1 MWCGAGTSVSA
12 GKMEVARFFRQV
24 GAASEA
30 AAKLEQSY
38 LGGTLNK
45 LRERSQH
52 TLLMKMADV
61 KRYYVD
67 VPWRLVVAFV
77 TVVIT
82 VATVLQT
89 FAAFKQKP

>member
-1 MWCGAGTSVSA
+1 
-12 GKMEVARFFRQV
+12 
-24 GAASEA
+24 
-30 AAKLEQSY
+30 
-38 LGGTLNK
+38 
-45 LRERSQH
+45 
-52 TLLMKMADV
+52 MKMADV